1 MKQITINGNNIHSIP
16 SLYAEI
22 NRVFMAEEDWQ
33 IGNSLDAFND
43 LLYGG
48 FGAIRSDERIQL
60 IWCNIEKSKEALGYE
75 TTKAYY
81 EGKLKA
87 DSTFNREYF
96 QEKLTALE
104 NGEGETYF
112 DILMAIIVEHSNI
125 ELVAQRFREE

>member
-1 MKQITINGNNIHSIP
+1 MMMKQITINGNNIYSIP

-48 FGAIRSDERIQL
+48 LGAIRGDEKMQL
-60 IWCNIEKSKEALGYE
+60 IWRNIEKSKETLGYE

-87 DSTFNREYF
+87 GSTFNREYF

-104 NGEGETYF
+104 NGGGETYF
-112 DILMAIIVEHSNI
+112 DILMAIIAEHPNI
-125 ELVAQRFREE
+125 ELVV